1 MVAVPF
7 FTVAVFVDH
16 LITIADRLDGIGN
29 LK

>member
-1 MVAVPF
+1 VTVPF
-7 FTVAVFVDH
+7 FMAAVFVDD